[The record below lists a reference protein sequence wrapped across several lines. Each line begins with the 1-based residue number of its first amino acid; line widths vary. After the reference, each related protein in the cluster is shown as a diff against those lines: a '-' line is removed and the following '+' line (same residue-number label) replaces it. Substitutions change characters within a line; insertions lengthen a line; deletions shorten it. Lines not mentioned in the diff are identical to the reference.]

1 MGPVLIRMQLFLKH
15 ILKCVLKSQEWVVK
29 KDQAVLPCLDLK
41 VEDEDVTFQSRTK
54 RGVSSFQ
61 VIKVLVTNWCLSTE
75 EGQVEVCD
83 FSSRS

>member
-1 MGPVLIRMQLFLKH
+1 M
-15 ILKCVLKSQEWVVK
+15 
-29 KDQAVLPCLDLK
+29 PCLDLK